1 MYATAYIQ
9 LAMPSPQ
16 TPTWGA
22 MHKTNHI
29 IVHKSL
35 VDTCGLTFITTKYVT
50 ENIAAHPAANI
61 DTRVNVSHSL
71 AR

>member
-1 MYATAYIQ
+1 
-9 LAMPSPQ
+9 
-16 TPTWGA
+16 